1 MISTSHTPRGDTSTN
16 PPSPSDVADF
26 HLRWNDFRP
35 HAVAA
40 LSQPDL
46 TPVQRETLTWLIAL
60 SDRISSRDLGA

>member
-1 MISTSHTPRGDTSTN
+1 MISTSHTPCGDTPAT

-26 HLRWNDFRP
+26 HLRWTEFRP

-46 TPVQRETLTWLIAL
+46 TAVQRETLNWLIAL
-60 SDRISSRDLGA
+60 SDRVSSRDLGS